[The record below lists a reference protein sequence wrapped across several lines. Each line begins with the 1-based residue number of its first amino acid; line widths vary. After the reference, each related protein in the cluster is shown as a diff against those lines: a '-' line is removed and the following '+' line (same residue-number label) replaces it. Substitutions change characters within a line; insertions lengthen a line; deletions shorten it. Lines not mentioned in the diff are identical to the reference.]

1 MEILKKAT
9 LTRAVEK
16 EVVIVAV
23 EELQRKNKEM
33 KIPKQVIVGE
43 WELVF
48 SSLIG
53 AGYFPIK
60 ELCDFNG
67 FTLKSSWGPL
77 PLGGFVGSS
86 RVISEKPLIVEFE
99 NEAYVLGP
107 LRIGVP
113 AKTRNY
119 RFLYADAD
127 IAVAIS
133 SSGGSTLLKKR

>member
-1 MEILKKAT
+1 MKLFFPYWKKKLVTMLILFAKAT
-9 LTRAVEK
+9 LV
-16 EVVIVAV
+16 
-23 EELQRKNKEM
+23 
-33 KIPKQVIVGE
+33 QV
-43 WELVF
+43 
-48 SSLIG
+48 
-53 AGYFPIK
+53 PP
-60 ELCDFNG
+60 FNG

-77 PLGGFVGSS
+77 PLGGFVGTS

-119 RFLYADAD
+119 RFVYADAD